1 MLFINLSVYVINIKF
16 MFYYIIFI
24 IHYYS
29 LFIVTLFI
37 SFYSNLTIFS
47 KVVQVI

>member
-1 MLFINLSVYVINIKF
+1 

-29 LFIVTLFI
+29 LSIVINFIYFIIFEFNHIFKKGSSLVT
-37 SFYSNLTIFS
+37 
-47 KVVQVI
+47 

>member
-1 MLFINLSVYVINIKF
+1 

-29 LFIVTLFI
+29 LSIVINFIYFIIFEFNQLFEL
-37 SFYSNLTIFS
+37 NIFKKGPS
-47 KVVQVI
+47 